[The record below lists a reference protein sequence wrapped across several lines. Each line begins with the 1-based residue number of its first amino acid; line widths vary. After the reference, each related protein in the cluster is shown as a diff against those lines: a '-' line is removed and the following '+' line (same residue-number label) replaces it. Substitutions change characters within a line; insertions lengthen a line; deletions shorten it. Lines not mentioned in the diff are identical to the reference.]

1 MLVAA
6 ELPYDLEM
14 DVEFIQKLGELEL
27 NDYADMQ
34 LKQMA
39 AAYPKHQELIG
50 LERARF
56 LYATG
61 SSKQADAAVDAI
73 RKDSPF
79 YPQALILKGQVHAAR
94 RRFNDAE

>member
-1 MLVAA
+1 MKNWTCLFFCLAVTMLAAA

-34 LKQMA
+34 LRQMA

-61 SSKQADAAVDAI
+61 SSKQADAAVDA
-73 RKDSPF
+73 
-79 YPQALILKGQVHAAR
+79 
-94 RRFNDAE
+94 